1 MKLKELIERYNEISK
16 SLSYRSFELCFYE
29 QLSEEEYFESLSSY
43 YFLAGQLEMLTEIIE
58 DKAKELEASLEYDY
72 INNEEIGVEYSIV
85 KII

>member
-1 MKLKELIERYNEISK
+1 MKLEELIERYNEISK
-16 SLSYRSFELCFYE
+16 TLSYRSFELCFYE

-58 DKAKELEASLEYDY
+58 NMAKELEVPLEYNY
-72 INNEEIGVEYSIV
+72 TNNKKIGVEYSTV

>member
-58 DKAKELEASLEYDY
+58 DKARELEVSLEYDY